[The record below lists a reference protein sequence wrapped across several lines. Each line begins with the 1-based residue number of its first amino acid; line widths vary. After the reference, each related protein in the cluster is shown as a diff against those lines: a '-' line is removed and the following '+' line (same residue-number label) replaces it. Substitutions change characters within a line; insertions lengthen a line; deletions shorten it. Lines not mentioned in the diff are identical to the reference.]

1 MDHRKQSCLG
11 RSGKVVK
18 RLLLDTDRKSEWISD
33 RYLAGAILQVPA
45 NRAHVRDQELT
56 LCVVIHVI
64 SGAARKQ
71 ERALHAPTRIGPK
84 LKTSTRKKGL
94 RYGELRVLY
103 PPGAQIL
110 SQHRGR
116 NPAAEFVLESD
127 IA

>member
-71 ERALHAPTRIGPK
+71 ERALHAPARVGPK
-84 LKTSTRKKGL
+84 LESSTGEKGL
-94 RYGELRVLY
+94 SYGKLRVLY
-103 PPGAQIL
+103 SPGAQIL
-110 SQHRGR
+110 GQHRGCK
-116 NPAAEFVLESD
+116 PASEFVLESNV
-127 IA
+127 A